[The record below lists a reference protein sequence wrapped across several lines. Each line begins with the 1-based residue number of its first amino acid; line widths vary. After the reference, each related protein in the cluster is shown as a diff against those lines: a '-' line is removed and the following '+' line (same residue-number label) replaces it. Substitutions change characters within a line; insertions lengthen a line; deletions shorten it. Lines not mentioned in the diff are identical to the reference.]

1 MNKHHSLE
9 KLSLLISYLSLI
21 GVWFAIPSVT
31 LLLNKDHRWK
41 FSVGILG
48 AVVLLLLIAYVSN
61 WHILFPDTYEQIRE
75 EKLQDPNTN

>member
-1 MNKHHSLE
+1 MNTHHSLE

-41 FSVGILG
+41 FSASVLG
-48 AVVLLLLIAYVSN
+48 AVVLLLIIAYIAN
-61 WHILFPDTYEQIRE
+61 WHILFPDTYDQLHE
-75 EKLQDPNTN
+75 ETLQDSNTI